1 MIFLSCNRLASN
13 PHLSGLQPLRVGIK
27 LLRMKACL
35 LMTLIVVCGVSSCEK
50 VRSLADRFRKKPV
63 VAEASASQ
71 AGSMVTE
78 LEDSTYAGFL
88 VQPDKL
94 VIIDFYADWCGPC
107 RKLSPQLDQI
117 SSAYGGT
124 VVVGKVNVD
133 RCGQTAAKE
142 GIHSIPDVRLI
153 RNGKVVDK
161 FVGLPAENDLR
172 RRIATHAKGL
182 SVLKKS
188 NPQSGAPAS
197 GDGKTGDGKPA
208 EPAIRPMPKDWVPP
222 SFGR

>member
-1 MIFLSCNRLASN
+1 MI
-13 PHLSGLQPLRVGIK
+13 P
-27 LLRMKACL
+27 
-35 LMTLIVVCGVSSCEK
+35 IVVCGVSSCEK
-50 VRSLADRFRKKPV
+50 IRTLADRFKKKPV
-63 VAEASASQ
+63 VAEAAATQASP
-71 AGSMVTE
+71 SVTE
-78 LEDSTYAGFL
+78 LSDSTYAAFL

-107 RKLSPQLDQI
+107 QKLSPLLERI

-133 RCGQTAAKE
+133 RCGQVAAKE
-142 GIHSIPDVRLI
+142 GIQGIPDVRLI

-182 SVLKKS
+182 SVLKRS
-188 NPQSGAPAS
+188 APQPGTPATGDGKT

>member
-1 MIFLSCNRLASN
+1 
-13 PHLSGLQPLRVGIK
+13 
-27 LLRMKACL
+27 MKSCL
-35 LMTLIVVCGVSSCEK
+35 LMTLILVCGVASCEK

-63 VAEASASQ
+63 VAEAPASQ
-71 AGSMVTE
+71 AGSTVTE
-78 LEDSTYAGFL
+78 LSDSTYAAFL

-94 VIIDFYADWCGPC
+94 VIIDFYATWCGPC
-107 RKLSPQLDQI
+107 QKLSPLLERI

-133 RCGQTAAKE
+133 RCGEVAAKE
-142 GIHSIPDVRLI
+142 GIQGIPDVRLI

-182 SVLKKS
+182 SVLKRS
-188 NPQSGAPAS
+188 NPQPGAPATGDGKS
-197 GDGKTGDGKPA
+197 GDGKPV